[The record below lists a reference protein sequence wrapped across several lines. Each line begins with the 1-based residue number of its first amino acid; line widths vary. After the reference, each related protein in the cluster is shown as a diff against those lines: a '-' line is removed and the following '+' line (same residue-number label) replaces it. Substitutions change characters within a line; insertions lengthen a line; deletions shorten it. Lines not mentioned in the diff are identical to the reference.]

1 MDSDTA
7 DHRLTRSI
15 SKAINGKS
23 PASSSTFV
31 GGDDQMNSGNHGSSM
46 SSAPSNIGKVVGVLP
61 DHPISQSTSTTDRG
75 QDVRHLT
82 INTVAAIVIASAV
95 GALFA

>member
-15 SKAINGKS
+15 SKAINGKG
-23 PASSSTFV
+23 PAPSSTFV
-31 GGDDQMNSGNHGSSM
+31 GGGDKMNSGNHGNST

-61 DHPISQSTSTTDRG
+61 DHPVSQSTGTAGRG
-75 QDVRHLT
+75 QDVGHLT
-82 INTVAAIVIASAV
+82 INTVAAIVIASV
-95 GALFA
+95 IGALFA